1 MPVDEPLYPVN
12 LLLTGRSCLVVGGGN
27 VAVGK
32 VRGLVEAGARVTVVA
47 PEVDDRILAMATD
60 PSDEPKSTRDGSGRV
75 APGSAAPAGE
85 RGTVAVE
92 RRAYRPGDVAQHRL
106 VIAATGTPAV
116 NQQVYDD
123 GEAAGVWV
131 NSADD
136 PERCSVILAARVRQG
151 RLTVTVSTAGH
162 SPAVASWLRARL
174 ADELGPEYDELIGL
188 LSEAREEVR
197 AQGHSTEL
205 LDWRAALDSGI
216 LDLVRAGRLEDAKE
230 RLRACLSSSSD

>member
-1 MPVDEPLYPVN
+1 
-12 LLLTGRSCLVVGGGN
+12 VGGGR

-47 PEVDDRILAMATD
+47 PEVDDRIVAMATD
-60 PSDEPKSTRDGSGRV
+60 PPADP
-75 APGSAAPAGE
+75 PGGPPAGTVV
-85 RGTVAVE
+85 GTVAVE
-92 RRAYRPGDVAQHRL
+92 RRPYRRGEVAQHRL
-106 VIAATGTPAV
+106 VIAATGDPAV

-136 PERCSVILAARVRQG
+136 PERCSVILPARVRQG

-162 SPAVASWLRARL
+162 SPAVASWLRERL
-174 ADELGPEYDELIGL
+174 AAELGPEYDELIGL

-197 AQGHSTEL
+197 AQGHSTEQ

-216 LDLVRAGRLEDAKE
+216 LELVRAGRLEDAKE